1 MFKTFIKSLSACSLI
16 FCCLVSCSKK
26 DEESLECTHMI
37 PPIKIDFNI
46 VNPDGRDLFF
56 SPDAPFH
63 ADSLQIYPS
72 RTIDMPYSVAIEGG
86 NDKHFSFDA
95 QGTEKDTCYFRITEA
110 DIDTLIY
117 VGSPDPTSEC
127 PRLKLDT
134 VYYNGI
140 VSAPNQDTGI
150 FKLIKSP

>member
-1 MFKTFIKSLSACSLI
+1 
-16 FCCLVSCSKK
+16 
-26 DEESLECTHMI
+26 MI
-37 PPIKIDFNI
+37 PPIKINFNI

-56 SPDAPFH
+56 SPDAPFQ

-72 RTIDMPYSVAIEGG
+72 RTIDLPYTIATEGG
-86 NDKHFSFDA
+86 DNKYFSFDA
-95 QGTEKDTCYFRITEA
+95 RGTERDTCSIQITET

-117 VGSPDPTSEC
+117 VGSPDPTAEC

-140 VSAPNQDTGI
+140 VSAYNQDTGI
-150 FKLIKSP
+150 FKFIKSP